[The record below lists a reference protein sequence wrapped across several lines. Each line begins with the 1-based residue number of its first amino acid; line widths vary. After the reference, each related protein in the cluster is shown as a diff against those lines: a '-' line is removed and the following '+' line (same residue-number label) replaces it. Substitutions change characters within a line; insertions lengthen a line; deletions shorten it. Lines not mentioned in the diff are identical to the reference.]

1 MKNGVIIE
9 HFASTSTRITNLWD
23 IDEQAFIELVK
34 SAFMATLYRSKWL
47 FFHCESRLPRQ
58 MKKLIAFKL
67 RRFKRHPTNF
77 LNNFSSLILKVST
90 IFLDNSNS

>member
-47 FFHCESRLPRQ
+47 FFHCESRLSSTNE
-58 MKKLIAFKL
+58 KTD
-67 RRFKRHPTNF
+67 RF
-77 LNNFSSLILKVST
+77 
-90 IFLDNSNS
+90 